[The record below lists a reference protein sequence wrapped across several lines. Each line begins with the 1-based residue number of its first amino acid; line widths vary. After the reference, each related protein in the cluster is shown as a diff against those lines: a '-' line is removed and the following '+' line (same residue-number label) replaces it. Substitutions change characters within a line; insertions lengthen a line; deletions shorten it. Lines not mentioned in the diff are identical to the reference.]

1 MRIINGNELKKL
13 NMAKKMN
20 VYMKALQKQEK
31 AVQVVLSTMA
41 KHTRKLR
48 PNRYGNL

>member
-1 MRIINGNELKKL
+1 
-13 NMAKKMN
+13 MAKKMN
-20 VYMKALQKQEK
+20 AYMKALQKQEK

-48 PNRYGNL
+48 PKQVW